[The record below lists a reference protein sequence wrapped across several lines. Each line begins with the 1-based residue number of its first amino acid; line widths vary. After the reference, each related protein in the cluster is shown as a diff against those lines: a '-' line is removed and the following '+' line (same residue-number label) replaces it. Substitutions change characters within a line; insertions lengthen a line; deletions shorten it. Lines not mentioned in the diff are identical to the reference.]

1 MQRRGS
7 QLPQQQAAQ
16 RRPSLQLPTLDDIGA
31 LLDGLPEKG
40 SSTAMAAA
48 AEEVAHHGG
57 SLGRG
62 ADPAAELLA
71 SHAHARQH
79 SGSLGTASPSKGP
92 PSSAGTIVRSTEARP
107 EPSTAVRGQPPGHRH
122 AGWHSS
128 AVLEQAAGH
137 GHSQR
142 VSLQEASN
150 LGRNQALRAFI
161 ADGRP
166 GHFAGAG
173 ECCTLLALLL
183 CCFCRQAGS
192 PPSGWAC
199 TLTSCLTCPRGWL
212 LLLLDRAQHTRGLA
226 HCHGLCRVCRGLA
239 GSTASPP
246 GAGA

>member
-48 AEEVAHHGG
+48 AEEVAHHSG

-173 ECCTLLALLL
+173 ECCALLAPAALLFL
-183 CCFCRQAGS
+183 QAGRQS
-192 PPSGWAC
+192 PMRLGLHPDQLPHLSKGLAAAAAGQG
-199 TLTSCLTCPRGWL
+199 TTHQRLGPLSRFLSCLQRPGR
-212 LLLLDRAQHTRGLA
+212 QHG
-226 HCHGLCRVCRGLA
+226 
-239 GSTASPP
+239 
-246 GAGA
+246 